1 MFTQNNLIMVNG
13 SVKQHKAQI
22 IPRDF
27 SNHTEYS
34 PNTRMDSVWA
44 TKEWARAQLGSLK
57 GLPRLSKGTVGQP
70 QGPT

>member
-1 MFTQNNLIMVNG
+1 MHIFWKDKIDYNKIIMFTQNNLIMVNG

-27 SNHTEYS
+27 SNHTEYP

-44 TKEWARAQLGSLK
+44 TKEWARAQLGNL
-57 GLPRLSKGTVGQP
+57 
-70 QGPT
+70 